1 MAIGLTELAVK
12 VSGEIRMRDTFVCD
26 KCGNPFPVR
35 QMKEIFVWVG
45 RKRVR
50 RELCPSDLDKAMQAG
65 RVSGIVGDEKKA
77 AVQITPGV
85 APGERKPIK

>member
-1 MAIGLTELAVK
+1 
-12 VSGEIRMRDTFVCD
+12 MRDTFVCNE
-26 KCGNPFPVR
+26 CGNSFSVR

-50 RELCPSDLDKAMQAG
+50 RELCRNDLDKAMQAG

-85 APGERKPIK
+85 ASGERKPIK